1 MFGPWWTLGMDT
13 AMLAFESQAVIGLRL
28 AKLAAGGA
36 GAQAEIQRMVSEK
49 MLAANETAMLMA
61 TGGTTQSIVSG
72 YRRKVRANQIRLS
85 DSR

>member
-13 AMLAFESQAVIGLRL
+13 AMLALESQAVIGLRL

-36 GAQAEIQRMVSEK
+36 GAQAEMQRMVSEK
-49 MLAANETAMLMA
+49 VFAAGETAMLMA

-72 YRRKVRANQIRLS
+72 YRSKVRANQLRLS
-85 DSR
+85 GPQ